1 MIWSATFEQRLQA
14 WHDVREQAQHDVTLE
29 QALNRVND
37 WWWMAPMSP
46 KPSWWQSTS
55 WPDPWALLAQDGFCD
70 LARALGIV
78 YTVLMLEHPDI
89 TDVTLIQ
96 YDDHNLVHVN
106 QGKYILNWCP
116 RQLLNIHSLTI
127 TPRQHIDGK
136 TLKNLLG

>member
-1 MIWSATFEQRLQA
+1 MHGRGLFW
-14 WHDVREQAQHDVTLE
+14 QH
-29 QALNRVND
+29 Q
-37 WWWMAPMSP
+37 P
-46 KPSWWQSTS
+46 
-55 WPDPWALLAQDGFCD
+55 WPDPWTLLAQDGFCD

-89 TDVTLIQ
+89 TDVTLIE